1 MKTVL
6 LAGVPQSP
14 NLGDGLIALTLNR
27 LIAMRG
33 AHRVIHFDLLH
44 GHWEAEESHLAA
56 ADSARLPVA
65 AGAETL
71 SSPST
76 AGQLPKKTREEA
88 AVGRPQL
95 AVSQSDVRIQLNGS
109 GTSKRMTPDTLRRWK
124 AYWLDRR
131 RNAKLNEPLRKA
143 VAQADAVFIGGG
155 HLLIDTYWTFPLAV
169 RRIAAEAKRQRKPL
183 HLLLVG
189 ARGPWSRQATRW
201 LLGACR
207 YATTIAVRDEDSR
220 SFLLGMDASL
230 SAKTV
235 ALADPALYTPETFG
249 LPAVGLPQAM
259 GHIAGRSAAHTV
271 KPANANT
278 WPKSGSGR
286 RPIVGL
292 GIMDPNEMNRHC
304 PYRWERE
311 ACAAWW
317 QSAAET
323 LAARGCEVRLFTN
336 GAASDN
342 AFVEQ
347 YVKPR
352 CTDVPHT
359 TVIHYPATV
368 AQLMDSIADCD
379 VVIAQRLHA
388 CIPAISLGK
397 PTHGIIWDRKLEH
410 IFAELNL
417 AEQLIDFRIPAERT
431 FGKIALDGQLPDAF
445 PPVLERKKREL
456 FEHIGSILP

>member
-33 AHRVIHFDLLH
+33 THRVIHFDLLH
-44 GHWEAEESHLAA
+44 GQWEADESHIAA
-56 ADSARLPVA
+56 ADSARLQA
-65 AGAETL
+65 ASGAETF
-71 SSPST
+71 SSSSMT
-76 AGQLPKKTREEA
+76 GSLPKRTREEGTA
-88 AVGRPQL
+88 GRPQL
-95 AVSQSDVRIQLNGS
+95 ADIQANARIRLNAS
-109 GTSKRMTPDTLRRWK
+109 GASKRMTPDTLRRWK
-124 AYWLDRR
+124 AYWLDKR

-155 HLLIDTYWTFPLAV
+155 HLLIDTYWTFPLAI

-189 ARGPWSRQATRW
+189 ARGPWSRQASRW
-201 LLGACR
+201 LLDACR
-207 YATTIAVRDEDSR
+207 YAATIAVRDEDSL
-220 SFLLGMDASL
+220 SFLLGMDPSL
-230 SAKTV
+230 AAKTV

-249 LPAVGLPQAM
+249 LPAAGAQQQQAGYPM
-259 GHIAGRSAAHTV
+259 GRSAAHPV
-271 KPANANT
+271 KPSSA
-278 WPKSGSGR
+278 WPKGGASR
-286 RPIVGL
+286 RPVVGL

-336 GAASDN
+336 GAATDN

-347 YVKPR
+347 YVKPL
-352 CTDVPHT
+352 CEEVQHT
-359 TVIHYPATV
+359 TVMRYPTTV
-368 AQLMDSIADCD
+368 GQLMDSIADCD

-388 CIPAISLGK
+388 CIPALALGK
-397 PTHGIIWDRKLEH
+397 PTYGIIWDRKLEN

-431 FGKIALDGQLPDAF
+431 IGSVGLDGLLPDAF
-445 PPVLERKKREL
+445 LPALERKKREL

>member
-33 AHRVIHFDLLH
+33 THRVIHFDLLH
-44 GHWEAEESHLAA
+44 GQWEASESHLAA
-56 ADSARLPVA
+56 ADSVQLRVA
-65 AGAETL
+65 AGAESF
-71 SSPST
+71 SSSSM
-76 AGQLPKKTREEA
+76 AEQLPKKMTA
-88 AVGRPQL
+88 GSPQQ
-95 AVSQSDVRIQLNGS
+95 ADSQADARVQLNGS
-109 GTSKRMTPDTLRRWK
+109 GASKRMTPDTIRRWK
-124 AYWLDRR
+124 AYWLNKR
-131 RNAKLNEPLRKA
+131 RNAKLNGPLRKA
-143 VAQADAVFIGGG
+143 VAQSEAVFIGGG

-201 LLGACR
+201 LLSACR

-220 SFLLGMDASL
+220 SFLLSMDSSL

-249 LPAVGLPQAM
+249 LPAAGTSQQAAGLK
-259 GHIAGRSAAHTV
+259 AGYKARRTAVETAA
-271 KPANANT
+271 A
-278 WPKSGSGR
+278 WPITGTGN
-286 RPIVGL
+286 RPIIGL

-311 ACAAWW
+311 ACAIWW
-317 QSAAET
+317 KSAAEA
-323 LAARGCEVRLFTN
+323 LVARGCEVRLFTN
-336 GAASDN
+336 GAATDN

-347 YVKPR
+347 YVKPL
-352 CTDVPHT
+352 CEAMPHT
-359 TVIHYPATV
+359 TVMHYPSTV
-368 AQLMDSIADCD
+368 AQLMESIADCD
-379 VVIAQRLHA
+379 AVIAQRLHA
-388 CIPAISLGK
+388 CIPALALGK

-417 AEQLIDFRIPAERT
+417 AGQLIDFRIPAERT
-431 FGKIALDGQLPDAF
+431 FGKIALDGLLPDGF
-445 PPVLERKKREL
+445 LPVLNRKKREL